1 MTTEMTV
8 NVEPS
13 WIALADLA
21 IALIE
26 QGGADNGEGGRE
38 IVRDMGKKL
47 AQMRAEQ
54 DDCPE
59 HLREGG
65 RWSPNRDA

>member
-21 IALIE
+21 ISLIE

>member
-1 MTTEMTV
+1 MATEMTV
-8 NVEPS
+8 SVEPS

-21 IALIE
+21 ISLIE
-26 QGGADNGEGGRE
+26 QGGADNGERGRE

>member
-1 MTTEMTV
+1 MTVRTV

-26 QGGADNGEGGRE
+26 QGGAGNGEEGRE

-54 DDCPE
+54 DECPE